1 MSSLYLT
8 KVVPNSV
15 VLRPPNPLEST
26 IDLTPGPGRSA
37 PAAKPRVMVL
47 IFRFIARSHS
57 LPWPPW
63 PIFFSNRND

>member
-26 IDLTPGPGRSA
+26 IDLTPGPGRE
-37 PAAKPRVMVL
+37 KCDQWFL
-47 IFRFIARSHS
+47 RSKDD
-57 LPWPPW
+57 
-63 PIFFSNRND
+63 I

>member
-26 IDLTPGPGRSA
+26 IDLTPGPGRAGGYVRRYIAVEKVRSYYS
-37 PAAKPRVMVL
+37 
-47 IFRFIARSHS
+47 ARSEQTKFVTFMFC
-57 LPWPPW
+57 LPK
-63 PIFFSNRND
+63 R